1 MTVRNEQADP
11 AGRDEEPQA
20 WERALARTAGPGA
33 VWAVGDADG
42 VRAAG
47 SDQEAALDVDGL
59 AAVLA
64 VWPVIGDLVA
74 RGDLALHT
82 PLSAYGPLGV
92 APVAS
97 RDPAFQ
103 GTGAPDG
110 ITAHHLLTRPG
121 GVPLLTRL
129 AEHLCGGPLAEYA
142 PARIWRPLGMTR
154 TRLTGLGLHTTGA
167 DLARFLRHL
176 LSAADHPVPRT
187 WTAESLRIRTGE
199 LVPARGLLWRPA
211 PSGVWSHGDGPAVWV
226 SPRLPRWAVL
236 VPAAPAAPGGPPPT
250 AFRETAFAARRPPAA
265 GPLP

>member
-1 MTVRNEQADP
+1 
-11 AGRDEEPQA
+11 
-20 WERALARTAGPGA
+20 
-33 VWAVGDADG
+33 
-42 VRAAG
+42 
-47 SDQEAALDVDGL
+47 
-59 AAVLA
+59 
-64 VWPVIGDLVA
+64 
-74 RGDLALHT
+74 
-82 PLSAYGPLGV
+82 
-92 APVAS
+92 
-97 RDPAFQ
+97 
-103 GTGAPDG
+103 
-110 ITAHHLLTRPG
+110 G

-236 VPAAPAAPGGPPPT
+236 VPAAPGGPPPT